1 MAKCMNRKQPSIQ
14 SLVGTVLR
22 RWLPTIA
29 RIVTV
34 GAVLAAGPA
43 MADPSPLLAD
53 TLFGPECGIR
63 FEPVYRGEVFT
74 NTRGGLTTRD
84 ATQYQALLDLPLEFD
99 LEAMQ
104 APVPGKFFMLAQN
117 THGRGLSQDFV
128 GDVMVLSN
136 IDSFQN
142 IMRVG
147 EYWWELPLGERL
159 TVRLGKQDLNT
170 EFLLIETAEDFIQST
185 YSLTPSTAFP
195 TYPDQSM
202 GMVALMQL
210 NDVWRLKTGVWDAFS
225 SGGNWGFSGNNS
237 FLVVGELE
245 RSYALR
251 DGTLPGIFAVGAV
264 YESSGEVDG
273 EPISAVQ
280 EYYVQLEQRIYR
292 ECTCSAED
300 MQGLAFFVGC
310 YPRFPGRLVL
320 PESVGSNLLA
330 GLVYRGLLPSRD
342 DDVVGL
348 GYSVVELFTG
358 GSNREADIELF
369 YKIRVTPRVSLQTDL
384 QYLGTPA
391 GVLRDS
397 LVVGMRFE
405 IAL

>member
-1 MAKCMNRKQPSIQ
+1 MAKYMNRKQPSSQ
-14 SLVGTVLR
+14 PLAGTVLR

-53 TLFGPECGIR
+53 ALFGPECAIR
-63 FEPVYRGEVFT
+63 FEPVYYGEVFT
-74 NTRGGLTTRD
+74 NTRGGLTTKD
-84 ATQYQALLDLPLEFD
+84 ATQYQALLDLPLECDF
-99 LEAMQ
+99 EAMQ

-128 GDVMVLSN
+128 GDVTVLSN
-136 IDSFQN
+136 IDSFRD
-142 IMRVG
+142 IMRVS

-170 EFLLIETAEDFIQST
+170 EFLLIGLAEDFIQST
-185 YSLTPSTAFP
+185 YGLSPSTAFP
-195 TYPDQSM
+195 TFPDPSM
-202 GMVALMQL
+202 AIVSLMQL
-210 NDVWRLKTGVWDAFS
+210 NDAWRLKTGVWDAFS
-225 SGGNWGFSGNNS
+225 SGGNWGFSGNDS
-237 FLVVGELE
+237 VLLIGELE
-245 RSYALR
+245 HSYALR
-251 DGTLPGIFAVGAV
+251 DGTLPGIFALGAV

-273 EPISAVQ
+273 QPISAVQ
-280 EYYVQLEQRIYR
+280 EYYLQLEQHIYR
-292 ECTCSAED
+292 ECPCDAED
-300 MQGLAFFVGC
+300 MQGLGFFVGY
-310 YPRFPGRLVL
+310 YPRFPGRLIL
-320 PESVGSNLLA
+320 RESIGSNVVA

-358 GSNREADIELF
+358 GSNREADVELF
-369 YKIRVTPRVSLQTDL
+369 YRIRVTPRVNLQTDL